1 MAIYHARVKTFS
13 RAKGH
18 SSVAAAAYRA
28 GLLLVDEKTG
38 SRHDY
43 RRRGGVVETRCV
55 VPDDAPEWSLVPE
68 RLWCAAEHAE
78 RRRDAT
84 VAREFEVALPH
95 ELNDDQR
102 SALAAEITRALVQRY
117 RFAAQASVHA
127 PDAKGGLNWHL
138 HILATTRRLDAEGLA
153 DKTRELD
160 GGPSG
165 KSEVEWVRE
174 MVARVTNAHLEAA
187 EVQAQVDHRSLE
199 AQAAAAV
206 ARGDLVAAALLTRQP
221 TQHVGKNASALAR
234 RGEDVER
241 AMGNAAIQEANGEQF
256 EKLLE
261 TFEREGRAMATTA
274 GHGREQAI
282 RERRQANRNAGL
294 DVALPGG
301 GQMIGVRGL
310 AGLSIGQITVPPR
323 TPGPSAQDLF
333 GEAVRLW
340 LDGALAVVLDGL
352 KNTRRFLEDHAN
364 RLAAFADHPR
374 LRADLRELVKR
385 LKTLR
390 RWATEWKRRQ
400 LAERHA
406 LKLLHRAEHALEEF
420 VENHPKP
427 TDGTEK
433 EWARRR
439 GRRLAAIEQRLAAL
453 KAAREAVAS
462 DAEATS
468 EQHLSGAVEAVEGWS
483 GQMLQSYPIESDAL
497 APGFGPIDPAALKV
511 VEKKPPACKPRLH

>member
-55 VPDDAPEWSLVPE
+55 VPDDAPDWTMVPAQLWS
-68 RLWCAAEHAE
+68 AAEHAE
-78 RRRDAT
+78 RRKDAT

-117 RFAAQASVHA
+117 RFAAQASIHS
-127 PDAKGGLNWHL
+127 PDAKDGLNWHL

-174 MVARVTNAHLEAA
+174 MVSRVTNAHLEAA
-187 EVQAQVDHRSLE
+187 EVRAQVDHRSLE
-199 AQAAAAV
+199 AQAADAI
-206 ARGDLVAAALLTRQP
+206 ARGDLMAAVLLARGPTR
-221 TQHVGKNASALAR
+221 HLGKSASALAR

-241 AMGNAAIQEANGEQF
+241 AEGNAVIHEANRQQF
-256 EKLLE
+256 ERLLE
-261 TFEREGRAMATTA
+261 TFERKGRATVPTV
-274 GHGREQAI
+274 GHGPEQAR
-282 RERRQANRNAGL
+282 RERRQATTHAGL
-294 DVALPGG
+294 DLALPDGS
-301 GQMIGVRGL
+301 QMIGVRGL
-310 AGLSIGQITVPPR
+310 AGLAIGQLTVPPKA
-323 TPGPSAQDLF
+323 PGPSTQDLF

-340 LDGALAVVLDGL
+340 LDGALAVVVDGL
-352 KNTRRFLEDHAN
+352 KSTRRFLEGRTG
-364 RLAAFADHPR
+364 RLAAFAAHPR
-374 LRADLRELVKR
+374 LRMDLRELVKR
-385 LKTLR
+385 LKSLR
-390 RWATEWKRRQ
+390 RWATEWRRRQ

-420 VENHPKP
+420 VENNPKP
-427 TDGTEK
+427 ADGAEK
-433 EWARRR
+433 EWAKRR
-439 GRRLAAIEQRLAAL
+439 GRRLAAIEQRLVAL
-453 KAAREAVAS
+453 KAAREAVAPA
-462 DAEATS
+462 AEATC
-468 EQHLSGAVEAVEGWS
+468 EQHLSDALEAVEGWS
-483 GQMLQSYPIESDAL
+483 GRMLQSYPIDSDAL
-497 APGFGPIDPAALKV
+497 ESAFGPIDPVTLKT
-511 VEKKPPACKPRLH
+511 VEEKQQLRKPRLH

>member
-55 VPDDAPEWSLVPE
+55 VPDDAPDWSMVPAQ
-68 RLWCAAEHAE
+68 LWSAAEHAE
-78 RRRDAT
+78 RRKDAT

-127 PDAKGGLNWHL
+127 PDAKDGLNWHL

-174 MVARVTNAHLEAA
+174 MVAKVTNAHLEAA
-187 EVQAQVDHRSLE
+187 EVRVQVDHRSLE
-199 AQAAAAV
+199 AQAADAM

-234 RGEDVER
+234 RGEDVDR
-241 AMGNAAIQEANGEQF
+241 AEGNTAIHEANSQQF
-256 EKLLE
+256 ERLLE
-261 TFEREGRAMATTA
+261 TFEPMVPTA
-274 GHGREQAI
+274 GHGPEQAR
-282 RERRQANRNAGL
+282 RERRQANKRAGL
-294 DVALPGG
+294 DLALPDGS
-301 GQMIGVRGL
+301 QMIGVRGL
-310 AGLSIGQITVPPR
+310 VGLSIGQLTVPPKA
-323 TPGPSAQDLF
+323 PGPSTQDIF

-340 LDGALAVVLDGL
+340 LDGALAAVVDGL
-352 KNTRRFLEDHAN
+352 RSTRRFLEEHAS

-390 RWATEWKRRQ
+390 RWATEGKRRQ

-420 VENHPKP
+420 VENNPKP

-453 KAAREAVAS
+453 KAAREAVAPA
-462 DAEATS
+462 AEAVG
-468 EQHLSGAVEAVEGWS
+468 EQSLSGAVEAVEEWS
-483 GQMLQSYPIESDAL
+483 DRMLQSYPIDSDAL
-497 APGFGPIDPAALKV
+497 APGFGPIDPAALKAI
-511 VEKKPPACKPRLH
+511 EANQSSRPPRLH

>member
-55 VPDDAPEWSLVPE
+55 VPDDAPEWSMVPAQ
-68 RLWCAAEHAE
+68 LWSAAERAE
-78 RRRDAT
+78 RRKDAT

-127 PDAKGGLNWHL
+127 PDGKGGLNWHV
-138 HILATTRRLDAEGLA
+138 HILATTRRVDAEGLA

-165 KSEVEWVRE
+165 KSEVEWMRE
-174 MVARVTNAHLEAA
+174 MVARVINAHLAA
-187 EVQAQVDHRSLE
+187 AQVAAQVDHRSLE

-206 ARGDLVAAALLTRQP
+206 ARGDVVSAALLSRRP
-221 TQHVGKNASALAR
+221 TQHVGKNAAALAR
-234 RGEDVER
+234 RGEDTEL
-241 AMGNAAIQEANGEQF
+241 AALNEAVQEENNEEF

-261 TFEREGRAMATTA
+261 TFEREGRAMASTD
-274 GHGREQAI
+274 GHGPEQA
-282 RERRQANRNAGL
+282 RQDRHKAIGRGVDL
-294 DVALPGG
+294 TLPGG
-301 GQMIGVRGL
+301 GQMRGVQGI
-310 AGLSIGQITVPPR
+310 AGLTVGQIAVPPR
-323 TPGPSAQDLF
+323 SPGPSARDLF

-340 LDGALAVVLDGL
+340 LDDALATVIDLL
-352 KNTRRFLEDHAN
+352 KNTRRFLEDHAG
-364 RLAAFADHPR
+364 RLAAFADHSR
-374 LRADLRELVKR
+374 LRTDLRELVRR

-390 RWATEWKRRQ
+390 RWATEWKRRL

-406 LKLLHRAEHALEEF
+406 LKLLHRAGHALEDF

-453 KAAREAVAS
+453 KAAREAVAPA
-462 DAEATS
+462 AEAAC
-468 EQHLSGAVEAVEGWS
+468 QHRLASAVEAVEDWS
-483 GQMLQSYPIESDAL
+483 GQMLKSYPIESDAL
-497 APGFGPIDPAALKV
+497 APAFGPVDASKLKASQ
-511 VEKKPPACKPRLH
+511 KTQPPRSPRLH

>member
-55 VPDDAPEWSLVPE
+55 VPDDAPEWSMVPAQ
-68 RLWCAAEHAE
+68 LWSAAERAE
-78 RRRDAT
+78 RRKDAT

-95 ELNDDQR
+95 ELTRDQR

-117 RFAAQASVHA
+117 RFAAQASIHS
-127 PDAKGGLNWHL
+127 PDAKDGLNWHL

-174 MVARVTNAHLEAA
+174 MVARVTNAHLEVA
-187 EVQAQVDHRSLE
+187 EVQEQVDHRSLE

-221 TQHVGKNASALAR
+221 TQHIGKNASALAR

-241 AMGNAAIQEANGEQF
+241 AQDNAVIKEANGEQF

-261 TFEREGRAMATTA
+261 AFEREGRAMANTA

-282 RERRQANRNAGL
+282 RERCQADRRAGL
-294 DVALPGG
+294 DLTLPDGS
-301 GQMIGVRGL
+301 QMIGVRGL
-310 AGLSIGQITVPPR
+310 AGLSIGQLTVPPKA
-323 TPGPSAQDLF
+323 PGPSSQDLF

-340 LDGALAVVLDGL
+340 LDGALAAVLDGL
-352 KNTRRFLEDHAN
+352 KNTRRFLEDHAG
-364 RLAAFADHPR
+364 RLAAFAEHPR
-374 LRADLRELVKR
+374 LRMDLRELVKR

-420 VENHPKP
+420 VENNPKP
-427 TDGTEK
+427 TDGTER

-439 GRRLAAIEQRLAAL
+439 GRRLAAIEQRLVAL
-453 KAAREAVAS
+453 KATREAVAP
-462 DAEATS
+462 DAEATC
-468 EQHLSGAVEAVEGWS
+468 EQNLSDAAESVEGWS
-483 GQMLQSYPIESDAL
+483 GQMLEGYPIDSDAL
-497 APGFGPIDPAALKV
+497 EPAFGPIDPAALKA
-511 VEKKPPACKPRLH
+511 VEEKQPARKPRLH